1 MDESL
6 LLALNGLREPWLDAV
21 MRPLSSYGIYAFP
34 LLMLFALFRGAR
46 HARSIRDG
54 WLTWFLAIFVAERL
68 LKPAIG
74 RPRPTAHEG
83 LLERLDVMGSVPPPT
98 SLAFPSGTSTAAF
111 AGAMWIWLR
120 WGPKAGGPAMLL
132 ALLVGASRVYGAVHW
147 PTDILG
153 GAVLG
158 AAVAVGLDW
167 VAKRIEG
174 DGEQA
179 APEDG

>member
-54 WLTWFLAIFVAERL
+54 WLTWFVATFVSERL

-74 RPRPTAHEG
+74 RARPTADEG
-83 LLERLDVMGSVPPPT
+83 LLARLDVMGSVPPPT
-98 SLAFPSGTSTAAF
+98 SLTFPSGTATAAF

-120 WGPKAGGPAMLL
+120 WGPKPGAPAMLL

-147 PTDILG
+147 PSDILG

-167 VAKRIEG
+167 VARRIEDT
-174 DGEQA
+174 DGEPA
-179 APEDG
+179 DD